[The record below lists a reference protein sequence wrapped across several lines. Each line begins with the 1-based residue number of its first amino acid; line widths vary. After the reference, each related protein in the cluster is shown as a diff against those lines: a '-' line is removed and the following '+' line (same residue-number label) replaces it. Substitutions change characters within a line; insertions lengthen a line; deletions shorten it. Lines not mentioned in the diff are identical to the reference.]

1 MISYNIRRVLRLV
14 ISRFYNLFRLTSDD
28 LVKSL
33 RRKGVQI
40 GNNVNFRYPEH
51 TLIDITRPSLI
62 EMGDNL
68 DINDNFTVLTHD
80 FGTFVFRNLYNDF
93 VSCSGRV
100 KIGSNIYFGRNVTIL
115 KGVTIGD
122 NCIIG
127 LGSVVSRDIPPNSV
141 AVGYPAKVVCSIDD
155 YYKKRK
161 SACLDE
167 DVEYA
172 DSISRYGRD
181 PEITDFTEEWILF
194 LTRDEY
200 NNNPLVRRM
209 VDFRLKCRQDVF
221 WNSKRM
227 FDGFDSFIK
236 YVNKNKKTDES

>member
-1 MISYNIRRVLRLV
+1 MIKYNIRRALRLI
-14 ISRFYNLFRLTSDD
+14 ISKLNNLFRLTSED
-28 LVKSL
+28 LIISL
-33 RRKGVQI
+33 RRKGVKI
-40 GNNVNFRYPEH
+40 GDNVNFRYPEH

-93 VSCSGRV
+93 LNCSGKV
-100 KIGSNIYFGRNVTIL
+100 KIGSNIYFGRDVTIL

-141 AVGYPAKVVCSIDD
+141 AVGYPAKVVCTIED

-161 SACLDE
+161 SACLE
-167 DVEYA
+167 EAVEYA
-172 DSISRYGRD
+172 DSIRNRYGRD
-181 PEITDFTEEWILF
+181 PEITDFTEEWNLF

-200 NNNPLVRRM
+200 DSNPSVRKL
-209 VDFRLKCRQDVF
+209 VDFRLKNRQDVF
-221 WNSKRM
+221 WNSKRT
-227 FDGFDSFIK
+227 FEGFENFIQ
-236 YVNKNKKTDES
+236 YVNKNKENL

>member
-1 MISYNIRRVLRLV
+1 MIKYNIRRALRLI
-14 ISRFYNLFRLTSDD
+14 ISKLHNLFRLTSED
-28 LVKSL
+28 LVISL
-33 RRKGVQI
+33 RKKGVKI

-93 VSCSGRV
+93 LNCSGKV
-100 KIGSNIYFGRNVTIL
+100 KIGSNIYFGRDVTIL

-141 AVGYPAKVVCSIDD
+141 AVGYPAKVVCTIED

-167 DVEYA
+167 AVEYA
-172 DSISRYGRD
+172 DSIRNRYGRD

-194 LTRDEY
+194 
-200 NNNPLVRRM
+200 
-209 VDFRLKCRQDVF
+209 
-221 WNSKRM
+221 
-227 FDGFDSFIK
+227 
-236 YVNKNKKTDES
+236 